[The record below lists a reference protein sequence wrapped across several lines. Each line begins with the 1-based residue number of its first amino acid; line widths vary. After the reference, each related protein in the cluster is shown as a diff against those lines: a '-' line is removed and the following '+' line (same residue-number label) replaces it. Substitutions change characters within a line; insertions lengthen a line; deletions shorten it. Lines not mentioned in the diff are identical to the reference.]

1 MASTLAPFAM
11 IPIMNEA
18 VVVNILSIELT
29 ESQVAILER
38 MGITIEM
45 LFGVAVNSDQASM
58 ALYIHSLLA
67 SNGDYEL
74 IAGPMIDPFSG
85 NNG

>member
-1 MASTLAPFAM
+1 MASNLAPFVM
-11 IPIMNEA
+11 IPIMKE
-18 VVVNILSIELT
+18 VVVASILSIELT
-29 ESQVAILER
+29 ESQVAILESR
-38 MGITIEM
+38 GITVEM
-45 LFGVAVNSDQASM
+45 LFGVAVKSDQASM

-74 IAGPMIDPFSG
+74 VAGPMIDPFSG